1 MKFLKFKVI
10 VSVYLCLIVLAV
22 YDTFHVYSV
31 NRQDEKD
38 KVFANLEI
46 VAGLTAL
53 NIDGDKHQKITN
65 TYLKKDA
72 IKQTNTDKNYLE
84 IHNVIKKI
92 QVTSQIATPIYTL
105 VKNGK
110 NQLAF
115 GVTSN
120 QNPYYLH
127 SYQTPPK
134 TLLSKFNVGAS
145 LDEYK
150 DENGTWLSSFS
161 PIKTSG
167 GQVVAIVQVDENFDE
182 FLNEINKELIKNIL
196 FNVFIY
202 SIVGILLFVFLNDV
216 LKKEKNFN
224 LTQLEYKK
232 QLESEVKVRTK
243 ELIISN
249 NQLKKVNNELE
260 SFFYSTSHDIR
271 GPLSRILGLSHL
283 AKIDEDY
290 MQILDMIEIE
300 SYKMDDMLK
309 KMIVVNNLRTKQI
322 QIETVKTKNILE
334 DVLSSINDNYKEKQV
349 HIKLEYNN
357 AVDFFN
363 TDKEILKALFTNAI
377 DNAFKFSDQDQP
389 KVFINANIDKDHI
402 LKISIANNGKTFSD
416 IEKQNAFDI
425 FKRANKFGDT
435 DTIRLGLYTIKNCT
449 DKLNGIVQINDI
461 KDGFTSLIIVI
472 PDYIIAENFSTDI
485 NSLANY

>member
-1 MKFLKFKVI
+1 MKFLKLKII

-22 YDTFHVYSV
+22 YDTFHVYSI

-38 KVFANLEI
+38 KVFAKLEI
-46 VAGLTAL
+46 VAGLAAL

-72 IKQTNTDKNYLE
+72 IKQTNTNKDYLE
-84 IHNVIKKI
+84 IHDVIKKI

-110 NQLAF
+110 NKLAF

-182 FLNEINKELIKNIL
+182 FLNEINKELIENIL
-196 FNVFIY
+196 FNVFTY
-202 SIVGILLFVFLNDV
+202 SILGTLLFVFLDDV
-216 LKKEKNFN
+216 LKKEENFN

-283 AKIDEDY
+283 AKIDEDH

-300 SYKMDDMLK
+300 SCKMDDMLK

-322 QIETVKTKNILE
+322 QIETVETKNILE

-363 TDKEILKALFTNAI
+363 TDKEILKALFMNAI

-402 LKISIANNGKTFSD
+402 LKISIANNGKTFSE

-461 KDGFTSLIIVI
+461 KDGFTSIVIVI
-472 PDYIIAENFSTDI
+472 PDYITAENFSTDI
-485 NSLANY
+485 NSWANY

>member
-38 KVFANLEI
+38 KVFAKLEI

-65 TYLKKDA
+65 TYLKEDA

-202 SIVGILLFVFLNDV
+202 SIVGILLFIFLNDV